1 MKTVC
6 ERCGAVLGS
15 PGARM
20 RGVRPAGP
28 RRAPRA
34 RARVTEEEEKR
45 LMAARTRA
53 RFAGLKNR
61 KEAAERRKRQRVLA
75 VVGLVLV
82 VIAVTV
88 AAFYEK
94 LKRMHEGE
102 RDPYSLPD

>member
-6 ERCGAVLGS
+6 ERCGAALS
-15 PGARM
+15 PPGARCE
-20 RGVRPAGP
+20 ACD
-28 RRAPRA
+28 PRA
-34 RARVTEEEEKR
+34 HAERLGRVRVTEEEEAR
-45 LMAARTRA
+45 FMAARTRA
-53 RFAGLKNR
+53 RFAELRNR
-61 KEAAERRKRQRVLA
+61 KAAEARRKRQVVLGVA
-75 VVGLVLV
+75 GLVLV

>member
-15 PGARM
+15 PGARCE
-20 RGVRPAGP
+20 ACD
-28 RRAPRA
+28 PRA
-34 RARVTEEEEKR
+34 HAERLGRVRVTEEEEER

-53 RFAGLKNR
+53 RFAELKNR

-75 VVGLVLV
+75 VVGLALV